1 MVKRTL
7 TYIHKHMFLYLL
19 VLGGA
24 AFMILFSYVPMYGL
38 TLAFKDLNFSTGIWG
53 SPWVGWANFE
63 KLFNDKQFW
72 QVMWNTVLI
81 NLYNILFGFTFIIF
95 LALML
100 NEMKCR
106 WIKSVSQTFVYLPYF
121 ISWVVFSGLV
131 TTFLSPEQGGF
142 VNDVIVALGGERVNF
157 LGTPAYFRTI
167 LVVTNTIK
175 TAGYNT
181 IIYLAAMAGVN
192 PELYESAE
200 IDGANRFHMMV
211 HITLPRIY
219 PTIAVLL
226 ILQLAALFSSNFDQ
240 VFNLYNPTVYET
252 GDVVSTYMWRIGL
265 QGAKFEEG
273 TAMGLMLNL
282 FNLITIVVANKFI
295 SKLDVMGIF

>member
-24 AFMILFSYVPMYGL
+24 LMILFSYVPMYGL

-226 ILQLAALFSSNFDQ
+226 ILQLAALFSSNF
-240 VFNLYNPTVYET
+240 
-252 GDVVSTYMWRIGL
+252 
-265 QGAKFEEG
+265 
-273 TAMGLMLNL
+273 
-282 FNLITIVVANKFI
+282 
-295 SKLDVMGIF
+295 